1 MSKIWTKNGFQSE
14 NEWGFL
20 SEGAEYLS
28 VEDAKGSS
36 KGNLAVRV
44 EPADDVNDLSDKL
57 GDIAI
62 IAVNFP
68 AFADGRAFSHA
79 ALLRDRFGFKG
90 EIRAFGQVLL
100 DQVPLMLRCGI
111 DSFEVSDEAT
121 IKHLDA
127 GHIPGIEH
135 HYQPSMN
142 EPAKANS
149 YSWRYMAN
157 SG

>member
-1 MSKIWTKNGFQSE
+1 MSKIWTKTGFQSE

-36 KGNLAVRV
+36 DTNLAVRV
-44 EPADDVNDLSDKL
+44 EPADDVHALSDKL
-57 GDIAI
+57 ENIAL
-62 IAVNFP
+62 IAVNFS

-79 ALLRDRFGFKG
+79 ALLRDRLGFKG
-90 EIRAFGQVLL
+90 EVRAFGQVLL

>member
-36 KGNLAVRV
+36 ETNLAVRV
-44 EPADDVNDLSDKL
+44 EPADDVHALSDKL
-57 GDIAI
+57 ENIAL

-79 ALLRDRFGFKG
+79 ALLRDRLGFKG
-90 EIRAFGQVLL
+90 EVRAFGQVLL

-142 EPAKANS
+142 EPTKANS

>member
-36 KGNLAVRV
+36 EGNLAVRV
-44 EPADDVNDLSDKL
+44 EPADDVNELAGKL

>member
-28 VEDAKGSS
+28 IEDAKGSS
-36 KGNLAVRV
+36 ESNLVVRI
-44 EPADDVNDLSDKL
+44 EPADDVHDLSEKL
-57 GDIAI
+57 ENVAL

-68 AFADGRAFSHA
+68 AFNDGRAFSHA
-79 ALLRDRFGFKG
+79 ALLRDRLGYKG

-111 DSFEVSDEAT
+111 DSFEVNDEAT

-127 GHIPGIEH
+127 GRIPGIEH

>member
-36 KGNLAVRV
+36 ETNLAVRV
-44 EPADDVNDLSDKL
+44 EPADDVHALSDKL
-57 GDIAI
+57 ENIAL

-79 ALLRDRFGFKG
+79 ALLRDRLGFKG
-90 EIRAFGQVLL
+90 EVRAFGQVLL

>member
-36 KGNLAVRV
+36 EGNLAVRV
-44 EPADDVNDLSDKL
+44 EPADDVNDLADKL
-57 GDIAI
+57 ENIAL

-68 AFADGRAFSHA
+68 AFNDGRAFSHS
-79 ALLRDRFGFKG
+79 ALLRDRFGFNG